1 MTTEAFNPDDLSF
14 VGKTGGAAQATQ
26 TFNPA
31 PVTSK
36 PPISQVGALDENS
49 IINIA
54 DTPDELPPMEVPA
67 AGTYD
72 CSIDSVKTGISG
84 TGNFK
89 LVFVFK
95 IITPGFEG
103 KYIPWTIVP
112 GTDFGLVRFKQIISR
127 SLKTDPTTGDMYA
140 LAEKASK
147 VSYKV
152 FADSGMAVG
161 ARVRLTGKPKA
172 GTYNGAPTL
181 NFNVT
186 QVALPKTNA
195 FI

>member
-1 MTTEAFNPDDLSF
+1 MTVAFNPDDLSF
-14 VGKTGGAAQATQ
+14 VGKTQNSGAPVGTAQPS
-26 TFNPA
+26 FNPA
-31 PVTSK
+31 PK
-36 PPISQVGALDENS
+36 PISQVGALDENS
-49 IINIA
+49 IINIS

-72 CSIDSVKTGISG
+72 CSIDSVKTGVSG
-84 TGNFK
+84 NGNFK
-89 LVFVFK
+89 LMFVFK

-103 KYIPWTIVP
+103 KYIPWTIIP
-112 GTDFGLVRFKQIISR
+112 GTDFGLVRFKQVISR

-161 ARVRLTGKPKA
+161 ARVRLTGKPKS
-172 GTYNGAPTL
+172 GMYNGAPTL
-181 NFNVT
+181 NFNIT